1 MQNWTVSIPINQLST
16 LGNLRAIPSLLVV
29 TCGDELWLKA
39 QDSAMEM
46 PEVVKGLPLIRY
58 GRLDEFNNFFD
69 RTAVTP
75 TLQLPIL
82 DWQLLT
88 QFLAVDWPVSALPAQ
103 VKEGINIQLIRSAAT
118 QPPVAL
124 LTTLAHW
131 KEFGD
136 HAAGVRLQSLHFA
149 LSGNEQVLVTGSPL
163 PTIPGREYWNDQGL
177 WLPAG
182 FVFLSKSVADL
193 FRAKWLMDDHIILW
207 QENGSWSDLPL
218 SFFKPATRSAIR
230 FSAGIPAQ

>member
-1 MQNWTVSIPINQLST
+1 
-16 LGNLRAIPSLLVV
+16 
-29 TCGDELWLKA
+29 
-39 QDSAMEM
+39 MEM

-58 GRLDEFNNFFD
+58 GRLDKFNNFFD

-75 TLQLPIL
+75 TLQLPVL

-88 QFLAVDWPVSALPAQ
+88 QFLAIDWPVSALPAQ
-103 VKEGINIQLIRSAAT
+103 VKKGINIQLIRSAAT
-118 QPPVAL
+118 QPAVAL
-124 LTTLAHW
+124 LTTLSQW

-136 HAAGVRLQSLHFA
+136 HAPGVRLQPLRFA

-163 PTIPGREYWNDQGL
+163 PTIPGREYWNDRGL

-182 FVFLSKSVADL
+182 FVFASKASTDL

-207 QENGSWSDLPL
+207 QEDGSWSDIPL

-230 FSAGIPAQ
+230 FSTGIPAQ